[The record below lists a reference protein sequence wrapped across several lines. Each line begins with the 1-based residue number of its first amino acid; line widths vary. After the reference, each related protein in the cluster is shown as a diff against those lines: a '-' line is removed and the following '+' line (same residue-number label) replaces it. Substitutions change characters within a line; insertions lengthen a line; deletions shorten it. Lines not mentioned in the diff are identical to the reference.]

1 MNKIDILSTGV
12 PTLFERLK
20 QHFRNPGGRGSLC
33 ELAAKL
39 KLHNQPP
46 DIGAE
51 WICQKVMEEH
61 PEPVEGFNVLVEAL
75 LMTRG
80 LGIVA
85 CGTLP
90 ISK

>member
-1 MNKIDILSTGV
+1 MPALC
-12 PTLFERLK
+12 ERLK
-20 QHFRNPGGRGSLC
+20 QHFRNTGERSSLR

-39 KLHNQPP
+39 KLHNPPP
-46 DIGAE
+46 DMGAE

-90 ISK
+90 ISKSE